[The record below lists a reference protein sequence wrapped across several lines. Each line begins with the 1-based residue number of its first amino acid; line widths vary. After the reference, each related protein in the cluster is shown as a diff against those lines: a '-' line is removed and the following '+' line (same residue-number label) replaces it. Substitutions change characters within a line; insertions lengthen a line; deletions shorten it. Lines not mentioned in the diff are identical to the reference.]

1 MRVSCSLAIA
11 ATRATGIAVANSIS
25 NASNSNVNP
34 DSGRAQPTATRCT
47 PCSGQ
52 RVRGTRACRNALY
65 WKKSKCRHVLS
76 SVSCTGQEPSSQPAT
91 EHPKRAPRGKSRYR
105 SNRPCATS
113 KSERVTRHGSPNPKA
128 VLNRSRVSDIRPIP
142 QHWATERHNPSWPTP
157 RTPGRD
163 TAKPTRSGEEPRN
176 PTGHGVSPKLSPKP
190 HPRKQHKG
198 HFWSVWRSSARSIR
212 SHGTES
218 KKAFTSR
225 STTQSFLQHRSRH
238 APTASKGERP

>member
-76 SVSCTGQEPSSQPAT
+76 SVSCTGQEPSSQPPT

-105 SNRPCATS
+105 SSRPCATS

-142 QHWATERHNPSWPTP
+142 QHWATERHDPSWPTP

-163 TAKPTRSGEEPRN
+163 TAKPTRSDEEPTICIDHSDDKEN
-176 PTGHGVSPKLSPKP
+176 AAATWKHTFGF
-190 HPRKQHKG
+190 HPLL
-198 HFWSVWRSSARSIR
+198 
-212 SHGTES
+212 
-218 KKAFTSR
+218 AFLDRPDIAAGEALAGLLRPGNAGSN
-225 STTQSFLQHRSRH
+225 
-238 APTASKGERP
+238 TA